1 MTVEI
6 KKALGYELSWYQAY
20 KNLAEQKLEEIN
32 KQIIFLQRQQWWLS
46 NPDVAVIRYIPMWE
60 TNYAHSEWETYPI
73 ISWQSI
79 VDIDGKETWNVNTV
93 EYPALESEITD
104 EETVLIVRN
113 PFV

>member
-6 KKALGYELSWYQAY
+6 IEAVDRELMWYQAY

-46 NPDVAVIRYIPMWE
+46 YPEVAVIHYIPMWE
-60 TNYAHSEWETYPI
+60 TDYTRPT

-79 VDIDGKETWNVNTV
+79 VDINGQEICNVDTI

-104 EETVLIVRN
+104 EKTVLTVRN
-113 PFV
+113 PFLCT